1 MRNFFKK
8 IAKRKLW
15 AGIAALAL
23 MVAGYFGYR
32 YFSGGGGETAY
43 VTEAVKRGMITVSVS
58 GSGQVSASN
67 QLDVKSKVS
76 GDAVYVAP
84 VEGREIGA
92 SALIIQLDA
101 RDAEKAVRDA
111 GVNLESAR
119 IALEKLR
126 GPAGA
131 AVPRHKQNAEDDLKK
146 AYDDGFTAVSNAFLD
161 LPAAITGLKEVLF
174 GMHFSGSQSNMNYY
188 ADAVKNYDLRSL
200 DYKDSANASYQKAR
214 AAYDKNFDDYRV
226 SGREAK
232 RAEIETLIDETYGA
246 AINLSDAVKFANHFI
261 QFYKDR
267 LTERD
272 LKPNSLADTHLSQ
285 LDAYT
290 DKTNTHIAA
299 LLNIKNQ
306 IKNYKD
312 AVSNADLDVK
322 TQELAVRQRENALLD
337 AKEKLSDYF
346 VSEPARPAGGD
357 ERIKPSMSVSAAI
370 ITDVKS
376 GALIVPNSA
385 VKQEGGA
392 SYVEIT
398 SWGAAAPRRQNV
410 EVGLSNDS
418 DTEIISGLNDSDAV
432 VTRVVTSG
440 VSETETARQ
449 NSSFRIPGLPGQGG
463 GGVRIQR

>member
-131 AVPRHKQNAEDDLKK
+131 AVPRNKQNAEDDLKK

-246 AINLSDAVKFANHFI
+246 AINLSDAVKFANNFI

-346 VSEPARPAGGD
+346 VSAPFAGLVA
-357 ERIKPSMSVSAAI
+357 KVN
-370 ITDVKS
+370 VKK
-376 GALIVPNSA
+376 G
-385 VKQEGGA
+385 
-392 SYVEIT
+392 
-398 SWGAAAPRRQNV
+398 
-410 EVGLSNDS
+410 
-418 DTEIISGLNDSDAV
+418 DAV
-432 VTRVVTSG
+432 SPSLVAATLITRQKVAEISLNEVDMAKIKVGQKATLTFDAVPGLAIAGEVASIDSVGEISQGVVTYMVKIAFDGEPVRRAGTKELS
-440 VSETETARQ
+440 RQ
-449 NSSFRIPGLPGQGG
+449 
-463 GGVRIQR
+463 